1 MYTSQEN
8 FISNKSYTD
17 KDFQSIFPE
26 LLDAVSK
33 LTNKWDPSSSNESD
47 PGVVLL
53 KLGALL
59 ADKNNY
65 NIDKNIL
72 ETFPLSVTQQA
83 NARKLYDM
91 LGYNMGWYKAAKTE
105 ITVTYTGSY
114 LTDGKTI
121 QIPKYTMFTDDSGE
135 IIYTLTETIKISE
148 RGIAYTGDAL
158 QGTIVDYEVN
168 GVKDITLDNLDP
180 ELRIFFTDRMVA
192 QNGIFITNKSIV
204 DDPWTR
210 VDNLETQELGSRVY
224 KFGIIPNTDTCYI
237 QFPQD
242 IGNLIGGGLN
252 IKYIITSG
260 LSGNVQ
266 ANKITTLYQDLVVG
280 EGDNTE
286 TINED
291 LVVKNIAS
299 TNSGSDPEDIDSA
312 YHNYK
317 KTIGTFDTLVTIRD
331 YENAVYRAEDGYG
344 VPYISNGVVSDR
356 TCDINYTTKVVELT
370 PQGTVT
376 KLFLDKDSQNIPL
389 MDAFD
394 IGLYVLNPMVSI
406 YDKEYYFNKSF
417 SAVTTQEGIQSKL
430 QDYKVSS
437 HEFLPIDENLPYV
450 YKNFY
455 TLNGKIVTYHKVTD
469 VQAQDIEDNVKKA
482 LFKKYNARN
491 VDFGQ
496 PIDYDDI
503 ISTIQNADTRIKT
516 VILSEPEYELRY
528 TTFNDLDGSYTSS
541 KSLMEVLDEG
551 TPLILKLL
559 ARMILSGN
567 VQLYKFDKD
576 IQYKFGQTNIQQYPD
591 IRQMTTKSD
600 AVGGD
605 KDSDVGVFSSNGY
618 TIKKNQNVQVYSP
631 NLYVETSYVSY
642 VNYSLVDTANAYTI
656 TVDSKTGDSWKV
668 VLGTTTYVFGVK
680 SGVSGTEDTLVLYQ
694 DGGDV
699 NSGKAAT
706 INEQNS
712 GDNTVAG
719 YFDDVSI
726 GQSTYTLHFVATMN
740 NSSENPEIQKL
751 VFKYGSGTFEIKQGV
766 YYQLTSSQCIKINY
780 TDSDDR
786 VVFKEI
792 PSGTIVKFTD
802 NNDPNAILKTTK
814 STIEKGGVQYSTL
827 TASQQ
832 LDVLAVNKKKI
843 ENSNLHCMWFT
854 NDYQRVESKD
864 GDDSINTIVY
874 TLFKDGQDT
883 KVLQDNEYFI
893 YTNDSK
899 SELVMLGSGTMLKRN
914 TEENSAAVT
923 MNTKINVSDVIS
935 DGTTAIEDND
945 WRIYNAK
952 KYGLT
957 AIELQIVTL
966 GEGAIISADY
976 NGNESRP
983 SSISTDPV
991 KVKNVKYKETKND
1004 DSFIPLDEYDLTDSM
1019 YDGVYVGW
1027 SMTSKMNLM
1036 MGNDYPQKIGDSAQS
1051 LELYSI
1057 IQTDKGTNAT
1067 IKMEVKGQDNAYVM
1081 SNSILAFS
1089 GGEDISV
1096 SSNKKDAEINVYRYI
1111 KEQLP
1116 KFTIY
1121 SDWYKV
1127 TSLDQYTTDY
1137 NADGTLTVSFFD
1149 FASNNSPD
1157 KESGIKEDLTF
1168 STTASG
1174 NIEFKFPFS
1183 FGGGSQYEISGEQ
1196 GIYYNLD
1203 TKLKNIIVPVVLVGD
1218 NTEVTLIAYDTVGN
1232 DLDDTEVKLSPGSP
1246 VGYIEFKEQTVGTR
1260 FGGIRVSSWKML
1272 VPDEIKTSSG
1282 VTINDLVP
1290 PVDFLRIEKIF
1301 VADALSGSDSA
1312 ISKYSEQVATTTQYI
1327 TNLYNLGKS
1336 NNISVDSMLNKLE
1349 NLVNPKLV
1357 NPTDYSIVSPGNNFT
1372 FNRTYIVPDSD
1383 KIDTDVTIEQ
1393 YKNNL
1398 FLGDAVWDINHICNK
1413 YTIPQLNT
1421 SKLSIKVTP
1430 SSIK

>member
-26 LLDAVSK
+26 LLDAVGK

-114 LTDGKTI
+114 LTEGKTI

-180 ELRIFFTDRMVA
+180 ELRIFFADRMVA

-204 DDPWTR
+204 DGVWTR
-210 VDNLETQELGSRVY
+210 VDNLETQELGSKVY

-280 EGDNTE
+280 EGDDTE

-356 TCDINYTTKVVELT
+356 TCDINYTTKVIELT
-370 PQGTVT
+370 PEGTVT

-437 HEFLPIDENLPYV
+437 HEFLLIDENLPYV

-496 PIDYDDI
+496 PVDYDDI

-551 TPLILKLL
+551 DTPLMLKLL

-591 IRQMTTKSD
+591 IRQMTTISE
-600 AVGGD
+600 AVGEG
-605 KDSDVGVFSSNGY
+605 KDSQGNDVGVFSSNGY
-618 TIKKNQNVQVYSP
+618 TIKKNQNIQVYSP

-642 VNYSLVDTANAYTI
+642 VNYSLVDTANAYEVQATNSDDVW
-656 TVDSKTGDSWKV
+656 TVQLPGGSYTLFVAEDDQLVLQKGDSAYTATIDEGKSDDNTIV
-668 VLGTTTYVFGVK
+668 GTFLID
-680 SGVSGTEDTLVLYQ
+680 DTL
-694 DGGDV
+694 
-699 NSGKAAT
+699 
-706 INEQNS
+706 
-712 GDNTVAG
+712 TV
-719 YFDDVSI
+719 
-726 GQSTYTLHFVATMN
+726 HFVAN
-740 NSSENPEIQKL
+740 IDDSGENTVIQKI
-751 VFKYGSGTFEIKQGV
+751 VFKYGSFTFEVKQGV
-766 YYQLTSSQCIKINY
+766 YYQLASSQCIKINY
-780 TDSDDR
+780 TDSDGR

-802 NNDPNAILKTTK
+802 NNDPNAVLKTTK
-814 STIEKGGVQYSTL
+814 STIEKGGVKYSTL

-854 NDYQRVESKD
+854 NDYQRVESED
-864 GDDSINTIVY
+864 GDDSIDTIVY

-914 TEENSAAVT
+914 KKNSTALT

-952 KYGLT
+952 TYGLSV
-957 AIELQIVTL
+957 IELQIVTL

-1057 IQTDKGTNAT
+1057 IQTDQGKNTI
-1067 IKMEVKGQDNAYVM
+1067 IKMNADGQDNAYVM

-1089 GGEDISV
+1089 GGKDISV
-1096 SSNKKDAEINVYRYI
+1096 SSNKKDAQINVYRYI

-1116 KFTIY
+1116 KFTVY
-1121 SDWYKV
+1121 QDWYKGA
-1127 TSLDQYTTDY
+1127 SLGQYTTDY

-1149 FASNNSPD
+1149 FASNSSTENL
-1157 KESGIKEDLTF
+1157 SGIKEDLIFETKT
-1168 STTASG
+1168 S
-1174 NIEFKFPFS
+1174 NKDVEFKFPFS
-1183 FGGGSQYEISGEQ
+1183 FGEGAKYTVLGDTGQGSKK
-1196 GIYYNLD
+1196 LK

-1218 NTEVTLIAYDTVGN
+1218 NTEVTLIAYDNGDN
-1232 DLDDTEVKLSPGSP
+1232 DLDDTEVKLSPDSP
-1246 VGYIEFKEQTVGTR
+1246 VGYIEFTEEQIDEEVLKR
-1260 FGGIRVSSWKML
+1260 FGGIRVKQWKML
-1272 VPDEIKTSSG
+1272 VPNEIENGSG
-1282 VTINDLVP
+1282 AAIDDLVP

-1301 VADALSGSDSA
+1301 VTDALSGSDKS

-1336 NNISVDSMLNKLE
+1336 NNISVDSMLTKLE

-1357 NPTDYSIVSPGNNFT
+1357 NPTDYSIVSPGNKFT

-1383 KIDTDVTIEQ
+1383 KVDTDVTIEQ